1 MSKKTKIGVCQSL
14 YWSNFS
20 YEPMRVEVDISR
32 GLFHFNIVGLADKT
46 MTESKYRI
54 LSALKNS
61 EYALPQ
67 RKNEKVIVSLLPS
80 DKKKTGT
87 YADLAIAYS
96 YLLGSEQLPH
106 IEKDKYTCCIG
117 ELALEG
123 SVLFKQ
129 DIIHLLYAGV
139 KAGLNKFII
148 PANSTEHIHLIPN
161 IEIAEI
167 AHLSDLKKPL
177 VFVESN
183 KLAKIAK
190 MEKFGEEGH
199 SHNKENKIDNPHI
212 ENIETRTDFM
222 IDNLK
227 GLDSQKRALM
237 IGLAGNHH
245 ILFAGL
251 PGCGKSAL
259 ANCAQELLDPLTNKE
274 AIETYSIYQSAKIS
288 ENMHTYKL
296 SYKRP
301 CRKPHASIKE
311 AGLIGNGSSQ
321 QGELSLT
328 HNGILILNELCEFSR
343 EAIESLRDPIEN
355 QKLLVHKSG
364 ASVDFKLYTTI
375 IATTNLCPCGKI
387 PTSYFIDNKIASN
400 PFNKDKQCSC
410 TNHQIKK
417 YQNKISEPL
426 LDRFPIVCTFSYDH
440 YESTRTSMLG
450 ADMKNIIERA
460 RNLSRIRNSNL
471 YNQYLTIEQ
480 ITKFGID
487 KEGEDCIKEI
497 EPTFKL
503 SKRKILHTIRLART
517 IADIENS
524 RKIQKE
530 HILEAVGYVKTKPFE
545 I

>member
-61 EYALPQ
+61 DYTLPQ

-96 YLLGSEQLPH
+96 YLVGSGQLPH
-106 IEKDKYTCCIG
+106 IEKDKYICCIG

-148 PANSTEHIHLIPN
+148 PARSTEHIHLIPN

-167 AHLSDLKKPL
+167 EHLSDLKKPI
-177 VFVESN
+177 VFITSN
-183 KLAKIAK
+183 KLAEIHSTKLTESDSAK
-190 MEKFGEEGH
+190 LDEIEISESTAKDDYI
-199 SHNKENKIDNPHI
+199 ID
-212 ENIETRTDFM
+212 T
-222 IDNLK
+222 LK
-227 GLDSQKRALM
+227 GLDYQKRALM

-259 ANCAQELLDPLTNKE
+259 ANCAKELLDPLTNKE

-288 ENMHTYKL
+288 DNMHTYKL
-296 SYKRP
+296 SYVRP
-301 CRKPHASIKE
+301 CRKPHSSIKE

-328 HNGILILNELCEFSR
+328 HNGTLILNELCEFSR
-343 EAIESLRDPIEN
+343 ESIECLRDPIEN
-355 QKLLVHKSG
+355 QKLLVHKGGSS
-364 ASVDFKLYTTI
+364 ANFKLFTTV
-375 IATTNLCPCGKI
+375 IATTNICPCGKI
-387 PTSYFIDNKIASN
+387 PTSYFIDNKLASN
-400 PFNKDKQCSC
+400 PENKDKACSC
-410 TNHQIKK
+410 TNHQINR

-426 LDRFPIVCTFSYDH
+426 LDRFPIVCTFSYEQ
-440 YESTRTSMLG
+440 YESTRTSMRG

-460 RNLSRIRNSNL
+460 RNISRVRNGNI

-480 ITKFGID
+480 ITEFGID
-487 KEGEDCIKEI
+487 KEGEECIKEI

-503 SKRKILHTIRLART
+503 SKRKILHTLRLART
-517 IADIENS
+517 IADIEES
-524 RKIQKE
+524 EEIHRE
-530 HILEAVGYVKTKPFE
+530 HILEAVGYVKTKPFAL
-545 I
+545 